1 MPSLRCVYNNQPTTR
16 IPENYLEPGMH
27 NHMQQHDSLVLSSH
41 AHRIP
46 HEQSIFG
53 QQPFDEVQEMD
64 LFNMDVAPMTDVSLG
79 FVDMDFFGMSDVSH
93 SKSASTDSTNSLLHG
108 LSRSPSWT
116 TSSLPSTMAS
126 SITNSLHNLP
136 LTHTKSSGRSSAAQ
150 TREQEYAGPEDHES
164 HWYEPFLKCEKLKFL
179 VDNLSGDDLRL
190 SPEQEAIRPLFES
203 YKRLLRQ
210 ARKNHESRL
219 TSENSGLSPSGARGM
234 LPARRTCDSL
244 VDAYI
249 KTFESVLRIIHVP
262 SFLRDYEQF
271 WEDSASTIGSTDE
284 TFACKLLLVAALGSI
299 TLVPPESQHDQATS
313 CREQSNNWIS
323 YVKDWLAR
331 KSMKGMRGDLSMA
344 QIACLLALTRH
355 THHQD
360 SAPMGVAWLSEGH
373 GLTHMAVQIGLHREP
388 RVRSPNMSVK
398 EAEIRRRLWATML
411 ELSLQV
417 SVDQGLPAPI
427 APESY
432 DCEVPSSIADD
443 DMVLG
448 VESQSVT
455 QSSVLTLLAQTQR
468 LRLRIL
474 QLVNAPGS
482 SKTYQECHTLA
493 SELNAACSAGESELD
508 SLLSDFQS
516 SLLASFTK
524 PFVLALHDAF
534 AEEAYAK
541 PEYYYSRRMR
551 MEISAQL
558 LSSKANQG
566 SYLALLTHGSGQLS
580 LMQRQATMSLCLDLI
595 RDYEEDSF
603 PNLDSAS
610 RAKLRDILSNSVA
623 MFKRRVE
630 ASHGTESTEEFLL
643 FSCALSYIETIQ
655 QKEEVKKK
663 DERMWESAKDI
674 LKFCCDKIEQQ
685 RRRQSLAGTDI
696 WMG

>member
-1 MPSLRCVYNNQPTTR
+1 MPSLRCVYNNQPTAR
-16 IPENYLEPGMH
+16 IPESYLDPGMQ
-27 NHMQQHDSLVLSSH
+27 QQHDSLVLSSH
-41 AHRIP
+41 AHMVP

-79 FVDMDFFGMSDVSH
+79 FVDMDFFGMSDSH
-93 SKSASTDSTNSLLHG
+93 SKSASIDSTNSLLQG

-126 SITNSLHNLP
+126 SITNSLQNMP
-136 LTHTKSSGRSSAAQ
+136 LTQTKSSGRSSASQ
-150 TREQEYAGPEDHES
+150 TRETEYSSIEDHES
-164 HWYEPFLKCEKLKFL
+164 HWYEPFSKCEKFKFL
-179 VDNLSGDDLRL
+179 VDSLSGDDIHL
-190 SPEQEAIRPLFES
+190 SSEQEALRPLFES
-203 YKRLLRQ
+203 YNRLFRDV
-210 ARKNHESRL
+210 RRTHESKL
-219 TSENSGLSPSGARGM
+219 ATENSVSTQNGARSM
-234 LPARRTCDSL
+234 LPTRRTCDSL

-262 SFLRDYEQF
+262 SFLRDYEHF
-271 WEDSASTIGSTDE
+271 WEDSASSISSTDE
-284 TFACKLLLVAALGSI
+284 TFPCKLLLVAALGSI
-299 TLVPPESQHDQATS
+299 TFTPTDSQQDQATS
-313 CREQSNNWIS
+313 CREHSNNWIS

-373 GLTHMAVQIGLHREP
+373 GLTHMAVQMGLHREP
-388 RVRSPNMSVK
+388 RVRSPNISAK

-417 SVDQGLPAPI
+417 SVDQSLPAPI

-443 DMVLG
+443 DLVLG
-448 VESQSVT
+448 VESQSMI
-455 QSSVLTLLAQTQR
+455 QSSVLMLLAQTQR

-482 SKTYQECHTLA
+482 PKTYQECHALA
-493 SELNAACSAGESELD
+493 SELNAACSVGESKLD
-508 SLLSDFQS
+508 SQLSDFQN
-516 SLLASFTK
+516 SLLTRFTK

-534 AEEAYAK
+534 AEEAYSK

-558 LSSKANQG
+558 LSSTANQG
-566 SYLALLTHGSGQLS
+566 SYSALFINGSGQFS
-580 LMQRQATMSLCLDLI
+580 VTQRQATMSLCLDLI
-595 RDYEEDSF
+595 RDFEEESF
-603 PNLDSAS
+603 PNLDSGS
-610 RAKLRDILSNSVA
+610 RAKLRDILSNTITT
-623 MFKRRVE
+623 FKRRVE
-630 ASHGTESTEEFLL
+630 ASRGSDTTEEFIL
-643 FSCALSYIETIQ
+643 FSCALSYIESLQ
-655 QKEEVKKK
+655 RKEDGKKVARRIN
-663 DERMWESAKDI
+663 ETAKNV
-674 LKFCCDKIEQQ
+674 LGVCCDTMEKQ
-685 RRRQSLAGTDI
+685 RRRESLAETDI
-696 WMG
+696 WMGR